1 MRHRPRRVPHR
12 VQSSAPGRCSRSRT
26 SSTRRRRI
34 MLQVSTRSTMWPAV
48 RQPTRSR
55 TPPRAVRRARLP
67 SSAGHARPVQ
77 ASDVATAKTEPA
89 IGSAAATQRKTLVAA
104 GRSIHPDLSCPGR
117 GLRGREGADGA
128 CGDFCRGNPL
138 TAPTTGQRAV
148 GVWGSGA
155 GRGPRPGFV
164 GGVWWPSVGQSH
176 LPASPSGAGAVC
188 GEPAGTLSQRAARQY
203 IRSCTHVLLS
213 LCRCQ

>member
-34 MLQVSTRSTMWPAV
+34 MLQVSPRSTMWPAV
-48 RQPTRSR
+48 RQPTGSR
-55 TPPRAVRRARLP
+55 TL
-67 SSAGHARPVQ
+67 SAGSKARQTPVLRGSCP
-77 ASDVATAKTEPA
+77 ASSGQRRGHRHDGTGYRFRRGDTAQDP
-89 IGSAAATQRKTLVAA
+89 
-104 GRSIHPDLSCPGR
+104 GRGWPKHPDLSCPGR

-164 GGVWWPSVGQSH
+164 GGVSCPSVAQSH
-176 LPASPSGAGAVC
+176 LPASTSRAGAVC
-188 GEPAGTLSQRAARQY
+188 GEPAGTLSQRTARQY